1 MALASHVHETN
12 TFARIE
18 ALQQLTVVSSETAAD
33 LTQSL
38 QFLMGLR
45 LKSGLDELDKGR
57 QVSGGIDVSRL
68 SSLDRDLLKDSLSV
82 VKKFKT
88 QLRYRFKLDVL

>member
-1 MALASHVHETN
+1 
-12 TFARIE
+12 
-18 ALQQLTVVSSETAAD
+18 LQKLSVLSSETAAD

-38 QFLMGLR
+38 QFLMGVR
-45 LKSGLDELDKGR
+45 LKTGLDELDKGR

-82 VKKFKT
+82 VKKFKM

>member
-1 MALASHVHETN
+1 METN
-12 TFARIE
+12 TFARID
-18 ALQQLTVVSSETAAD
+18 ALQKLSVLSAETVAD

-45 LKSGLDELDKGR
+45 LKTGLEELDKGR

-88 QLRYRFKLDVL
+88 QMRYRFKLDAL